1 MTQMVEEPQTNL
13 PIAEKINPLD
23 PVPDLPQ
30 ENKSTWHVKTSLILH
45 LLTIK
50 KRTGAFSNQRDT
62 RTRGHLLKKKSL

>member
-1 MTQMVEEPQTNL
+1 MTQTVEEPQTNL

-50 KRTGAFSNQRDT
+50 KRTEIVTFCPSSSAIVHVIESV
-62 RTRGHLLKKKSL
+62 